1 MLLHIGSHRT
11 RGERMFQQK
20 DVWFYPEKVFKETG
34 NTYRTA
40 VSVVPSFVFFLCLTL
55 WPERDV
61 NTWEAQNEAK
71 VKNQIVRVCTWEKP

>member
-1 MLLHIGSHRT
+1 
-11 RGERMFQQK
+11 MFGLIQK
-20 DVWFYPEKVFKETG
+20 KVFKEPE

-40 VSVVPSFVFFLCLTL
+40 VSVVPSFFVVVVFFFLCLTL

-71 VKNQIVRVCTWEKP
+71 VKNQIIRVCTWEKP